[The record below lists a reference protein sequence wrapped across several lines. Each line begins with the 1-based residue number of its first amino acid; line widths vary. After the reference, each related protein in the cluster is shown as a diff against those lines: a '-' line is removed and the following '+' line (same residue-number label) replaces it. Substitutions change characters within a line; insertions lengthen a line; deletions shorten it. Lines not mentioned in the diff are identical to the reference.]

1 MTRWNQEFSQHP
13 FNHTWQLLLNSV
25 KESYVDDLTIVTT
38 VQELARLK
46 KALFFVDGIINGV
59 DLELTPTS
67 VWANCLSQAD
77 ACFRQVDNY
86 ENTRN
91 VAYLTQANEHA
102 DNLLT
107 YVRPYMVH
115 PKEAIK
121 AYSTAVKAFSDQVS
135 DYIDTFHS
143 KTSTYQ
149 SDLESSVLKAV
160 EQNKVI
166 TEVEQRAKDFDA
178 YIFKGTDG
186 NEPAEQFLERMI
198 TKAESQ
204 YQSINTLHQDLL
216 VHPGSLR
223 ERIINLEKELTSLRD
238 LQNGLTQDSTSKH
251 KDLEL
256 FYERIFGRHLTDD
269 DEIQEDGLNRELE
282 LRLEQ
287 LTTFETEQSK
297 RQEALFVSI
306 ESLLPG
312 ATSAGLAS
320 SYKSLKDNFKKPINN
335 YTFAFYGAMVT
346 LLLGGLALII
356 ENFTLWPFHIE
367 LSRAAGWEEM
377 LRTLL
382 TRLPV
387 VVPIVWFAIFSATR
401 RSQYERLQQ
410 EYAHKEAI
418 ASSYESYKK
427 QLKEL
432 NVAADSLQL
441 ELIGKAIEAIAFNAS
456 KTLDGKHEEKLPTMQ
471 LLEKLNIDE
480 IKKLLEL
487 VRNK

>member
-13 FNHTWQLLLNSV
+13 FNQTWRSLLSAV
-25 KESYVDDLTIVTT
+25 KESDVDDLTIVTT

-59 DLELTPTS
+59 DLELTPIS
-67 VWANCLSQAD
+67 VWANCQHQAD
-77 ACFRQVDNY
+77 ACLRQVQNY
-86 ENTRN
+86 EHTRN
-91 VAYLTQANEHA
+91 VIYLIQANEHA

-135 DYIDTFHS
+135 DYIDTFQS
-143 KTSTYQ
+143 KTSKYQ

-166 TEVEQRAKDFDA
+166 KEIERRAKRFEA
-178 YIFKGTDG
+178 YIFEGTDG
-186 NEPAEQFLERMI
+186 HEPAEQFLERMI
-198 TKAESQ
+198 TKAEIQ
-204 YQSINTLHQDLL
+204 YQSISTLHQDLL
-216 VHPGSLR
+216 VNPGSLH
-223 ERIINLEKELTSLRD
+223 ERIINIEKELTSLRD
-238 LQNGLTQDSTSKH
+238 LQHELTQDSTTKH
-251 KDLEL
+251 EDLEL
-256 FYERIFGRHLTDD
+256 FYERIFGSRLADD

-287 LTTFETEQSK
+287 LTTFEIEQSK
-297 RQEALFVSI
+297 RQEALFASI

-320 SYKSLKDNFKKPINN
+320 SYKNLKDDFKRPIDN
-335 YTFAFYGAMVT
+335 YTFAFYGAMAT

-356 ENFTLWPFHIE
+356 DSFTLWPLHIE

-387 VVPIVWFAIFSATR
+387 VLPIVWFAIFSATR

-441 ELIGKAIEAIAFNAS
+441 ELIGKAIEAISFNAS
-456 KTLDGKHEEKLPTMQ
+456 KTLDGKHEEKLPIMQ
-471 LLEKLNIDE
+471 LLEKLNVDE
-480 IKKLLEL
+480 FKKLLDL